1 MYTRLKELSPSLS
14 LTATTLTSTL
24 RGLSQ
29 PDRPATPAVVA
40 IVVIR
45 LALPDASSR
54 HRAKRLLHS
63 QPTLRARLKKM
74 APRTLSPT
82 PPSLSSLFS
91 SNLRN
96 RTCSLIKHTF
106 ARHAG
111 ASIFLIQFLTF
122 SKLVSSVTSY
132 TNKTPCA
139 SIIRRRDRSKP
150 LLPLRCPIF
159 ASSLSSGL
167 SVSF

>member
-29 PDRPATPAVVA
+29 PDCPATPAVVA

-63 QPTLRARLKKM
+63 QPTLRARLKKWH
-74 APRTLSPT
+74 PELFRQRH
-82 PPSLSSLFS
+82 PSLF
-91 SNLRN
+91 
-96 RTCSLIKHTF
+96 
-106 ARHAG
+106 RH
-111 ASIFLIQFLTF
+111 F
-122 SKLVSSVTSY
+122 
-132 TNKTPCA
+132 
-139 SIIRRRDRSKP
+139 
-150 LLPLRCPIF
+150 PLRIF
-159 ASSLSSGL
+159 AIAL
-167 SVSF
+167 VPD

>member
-14 LTATTLTSTL
+14 LTATTLTSIL

-54 HRAKRLLHS
+54 HRAERLLHS
-63 QPTLRARLKKM
+63 QPTLRARLKKWH
-74 APRTLSPT
+74 PELFRQRH
-82 PPSLSSLFS
+82 SSLFRHFP
-91 SNLRN
+91 LRIFAIALVPDQ
-96 RTCSLIKHTF
+96 THFAASL
-106 ARHAG
+106 AC

-139 SIIRRRDRSKP
+139 PR
-150 LLPLRCPIF
+150 
-159 ASSLSSGL
+159 
-167 SVSF
+167 